1 MMMTY
6 LSSADEH
13 QNFQEVTAP
22 EDTEKANMVSMGIRR
37 LQQLVQQSTEGY
49 ASEETGEK
57 IEMAETPDS
66 DSSAK
71 RIR

>member
-22 EDTEKANMVSMGIRR
+22 EDTEKANMFSMVIER

-49 ASEETGEK
+49 ASE
-57 IEMAETPDS
+57 
-66 DSSAK
+66 
-71 RIR
+71 